1 MSGANSLFSEYPTCK
16 SVPVNLFCNRFSKG
30 KYAYTTSFRK
40 MTRQERR
47 KIALN
52 KRKNG

>member
-1 MSGANSLFSEYPTCK
+1 MIKQLIQLLSVSDFVGVSE
-16 SVPVNLFCNRFSKG
+16 NIDIAKG

-47 KIALN
+47 KIALK
-52 KRKNG
+52 KRNNG

>member
-1 MSGANSLFSEYPTCK
+1 MIKNIIAMLTIDNFYGVSE
-16 SVPVNLFCNRFSKG
+16 NIDIAKG

-47 KIALN
+47 KLKA
-52 KRKNG
+52 RKNG

>member
-1 MSGANSLFSEYPTCK
+1 MIKNIIAMLSIDNFYGVSE
-16 SVPVNLFCNRFSKG
+16 NIDIAKG

-47 KIALN
+47 KHATKKLN
-52 KRKNG
+52 